1 MCSSYDFIE
10 RQAQEMSEMI
20 RKYSLYKVVRCEYKG
35 GINKDLLKDNAIQVI
50 PGYIEKV
57 ILEDKDGT
65 LYSVEPS
72 PIGLSFAKREISYKE
87 YLKRT
92 KSDTLHVVSGF
103 TLIIVVFGLC
113 AWLMVR
119 FMV

>member
-20 RKYSLYKVVRCEYKG
+20 RKYSLYKVVKLEHKG
-35 GINKDLLKDNAIQVI
+35 GINKDLLKDNAIQAI

-57 ILEDKDGT
+57 VLEDKDGT

-72 PIGLSFAKREISYKE
+72 PIGLSFAKREISYNE

-92 KSDTLHVVSGF
+92 KRDTLNVVSGF
-103 TLIIVVFGLC
+103 TLIIVFFSLC
-113 AWLMVR
+113 TWLMVK
-119 FMV
+119 FII